1 LERKLD
7 TAAFIWIATQIPR
20 YIRKRGG
27 RGVQTGVGGRRRG
40 RGRGRKE
47 NAKQKETNM
56 RIMINPVFR
65 RKGNSAE
72 RSDCI
77 SEHFD
82 GFGSKD

>member
-7 TAAFIWIATQIPR
+7 TAAFIWITTQILR
-20 YIRKRGG
+20 HVRKRGG
-27 RGVQTGVGGRRRG
+27 RGVQTGVGG